1 MKRILKI
8 ILAILILGATA
19 SVVLTHRTTTTAV
32 SPNNLSQNEKVV

>member
-19 SVVLTHRTTTTAV
+19 SVVLTHRSTTLVAV
-32 SPNNLSQNEKVV
+32 PSSLVSR